1 MARKKLTQKLLG
13 FPFFQVQTNGFT
25 FPLTHNFTEDFVG
38 LDGLSLN
45 LQFATDKTLTARK
58 GPTPTFTRASNATH
72 YGPLVN
78 FGGETYP
85 TTGIVNER
93 AEWKIVDGSDYK
105 SFEYI
110 GGVWRYTEF
119 FSGEGTTFDSAATS
133 VFRPEQA
140 NWSGSG
146 LTSFPTTSSTF
157 GIVRSAIN
165 EPRFDHATTA
175 PNACLGLLI
184 EESRTNLVFPS
195 DTLTTQTRT
204 VTAVAHTLSF
214 YGTGTVV
221 LSGVA
226 TATVTGTGAFP
237 TRTTLTFT
245 PTAGSLIMTVTG
257 SVTQAQLEAGSLA
270 TSYIPTTSASVV
282 RSRDICDITSIAS
295 FYGNGVGTIL
305 VSSQLNGAS
314 QLGGLCGFY
323 SGANQIAISR
333 LPNNTR
339 ATTFGSAP
347 NLTINSGTLA
357 STLFVKSAFAF
368 NTNDGAFANNGVSAG
383 TSTSVGIPS
392 VLTFGIG
399 SNGSQQIQ
407 SGTISE
413 IKVFKK
419 RLANAKLLT
428 ITT

>member
-1 MARKKLTQKLLG
+1 MNYSLG
-13 FPFFQVQTNGFT
+13 NTLSRGGGSLNA
-25 FPLTHNFTEDFVG
+25 
-38 LDGLSLN
+38 DGLSLD

-58 GPTPTFTRASNATH
+58 GPTPTFTRASNAAY
-72 YGPLVN
+72 YGPFVN
-78 FGGETYP
+78 L
-85 TTGIVNER
+85 
-93 AEWKIVDGSDYK
+93 GSDTLTPSIVGERESWQASGIFVYYD
-105 SFEYI
+105 SGRWLIQYTIDEDIIEY
-110 GGVWRYTEF
+110 Y
-119 FSGEGTTFDSAATS
+119 AAAGS
-133 VFRPEQA
+133 EFRPDQA
-140 NWSGSG
+140 NWSASG
-146 LTSFPTTSSTF
+146 APFFPTTSSTF
-157 GIVRSAIN
+157 GLIGAAIN
-165 EPRFDHATTA
+165 EPRFDHDPVTL
-175 PNACLGLLI
+175 ACKGLLI

-195 DTLTTQTRT
+195 DSLATGTRTETRT

-221 LSGVA
+221 LSGAHV
-226 TATVTGTGAFP
+226 ATVTGTGAFP

-245 PTAGSLIMTVTG
+245 PTAGNLTLTKTG
-257 SVTQAQLEAGSLA
+257 SVRFAQLEAGA
-270 TSYIPTTSASVV
+270 FPTSYIPTTSGSSV

-333 LPNNTR
+333 LTNNTR
-339 ATTFGSAP
+339 ATTFGNAP

-368 NTNDGAFANNGVSAG
+368 NTNDGAFVNNGVSAG

-399 SNGSQQIQ
+399 SNGSQQFQ